1 MSRRSSLKLLAVSCL
16 CSATLTAC
24 GGPTLEPGSGPPAG
38 QTTRSPAVG
47 IDPVGPDSGGTAPPG
62 ENVGVDPLGPTGAEP
77 TSSSTTS
84 TTEPSAST
92 ASGG

>member
-1 MSRRSSLKLLAVSCL
+1 MSRRSSLKLVAVSCL

-24 GGPTLEPGSGPPAG
+24 GGPTLEPESEQPAS
-38 QTTRSPAVG
+38 QTTSSPAAG
-47 IDPVGPDSGGTAPPG
+47 INPVGPESGATQPPG

-84 TTEPSAST
+84 TTEPPSST

>member
-1 MSRRSSLKLLAVSCL
+1 MSRRSSLRLVVVSCL

-24 GGPTLEPGSGPPAG
+24 GGPTLEPGSGPPAS
-38 QTTRSPAVG
+38 QTISPQEAG
-47 IDPVGPDSGGTAPPG
+47 IDPVGPPSEATPPPG

>member
-1 MSRRSSLKLLAVSCL
+1 MSRRSSSWLVAVSCL

-24 GGPTLEPGSGPPAG
+24 GGPTLEPGSGPPAS
-38 QTTRSPAVG
+38 QTVSPAG
-47 IDPVGPDSGGTAPPG
+47 IDPVGPPSQATPPPG
-62 ENVGVDPLGPTGAEP
+62 ENVGANPLGPTGAEP